1 MLSISDG
8 EALSRVLVSPLDDR
22 IKRLLAERRDQPIAN
37 VARAAGHK
45 DVTPTSFNHQPPTT
59 PVKQLR

>member
-1 MLSISDG
+1 MS
-8 EALSRVLVSPLDDR
+8 SRVYFSP
-22 IKRLLAERRDQPIAN
+22 IAERRDQPIAN